1 MKKKSKYFLENDKTL
16 ATYLIPFMVH
26 SISEEKSELELLVQ
40 KGLIYDL
47 LVKIS
52 GHEVTNKINLE
63 PLIVSLGTAVDEAE
77 DEEKSEEIEISY
89 STHLKDREEVL
100 KTLKGKVTIFKAK
113 ISFQFFLEDGDR

>member
-1 MKKKSKYFLENDKTL
+1 
-16 ATYLIPFMVH
+16 MVH
-26 SISEEKSELELLVQ
+26 TVGEEKSELELLVQ

-63 PLIVSLGTAVDEAE
+63 PLIVSLGTAVEE
-77 DEEKSEEIEISY
+77 EPETEEKSEEIEISY

-100 KTLKGKVTIFKAK
+100 KTLKGK
-113 ISFQFFLEDGDR
+113 FFRDFCSILPRK

>member
-1 MKKKSKYFLENDKTL
+1 
-16 ATYLIPFMVH
+16 MVH

-63 PLIVSLGTAVDEAE
+63 PLIVSLGTAVDEI
-77 DEEKSEEIEISY
+77 EEQSEEVEISY

-100 KTLKGKVTIFKAK
+100 KTLKGKATN
-113 ISFQFFLEDGDR
+113 QFEFFFRERW

>member
-1 MKKKSKYFLENDKTL
+1 
-16 ATYLIPFMVH
+16 MVH

-77 DEEKSEEIEISY
+77 DEEQSEEVEISY

-100 KTLKGKVTIFKAK
+100 KTLKGKVASI
-113 ISFQFFLEDGDR
+113 

>member
-1 MKKKSKYFLENDKTL
+1 
-16 ATYLIPFMVH
+16 MVH
-26 SISEEKSELELLVQ
+26 TVGEEKSELELLVQ

-63 PLIVSLGTAVDEAE
+63 PLIVSLGTGVEE
-77 DEEKSEEIEISY
+77 EPETEEKSEEIEISY

-100 KTLKGKVTIFKAK
+100 KTLKGK
-113 ISFQFFLEDGDR
+113 FFRDYFWILPRK